1 MMGPDERVT
10 AYGGVLTNQR
20 SASTRDGRSV
30 IPSIA
35 DRYATLP
42 ASLSGLPLDLLEVV
56 GPGVGLAAKSR
67 YGESRTSLVMSS
79 WP

>member
-42 ASLSGLPLDLLEVV
+42 ASLPYLSPARQDAG
-56 GPGVGLAAKSR
+56 R
-67 YGESRTSLVMSS
+67 
-79 WP
+79 